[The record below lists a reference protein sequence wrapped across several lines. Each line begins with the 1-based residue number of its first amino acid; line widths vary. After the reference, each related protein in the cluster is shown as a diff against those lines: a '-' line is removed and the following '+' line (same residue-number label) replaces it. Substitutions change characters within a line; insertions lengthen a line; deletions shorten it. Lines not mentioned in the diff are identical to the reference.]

1 MEFVTRAESEMHEAS
16 IKMANLSW
24 NYESNITDETEAIYL
39 EYKVMFYQLD
49 SRNTKTLKKNL
60 KCWVFINNSC
70 SLVKLLKKSQNE
82 NIIFH
87 GKFQK

>member
-1 MEFVTRAESEMHEAS
+1 MHEAS

-49 SRNTKTLKKNL
+49 SRNTKTLKK
-60 KCWVFINNSC
+60 
-70 SLVKLLKKSQNE
+70 KKSKMLSFYKQQLQFSQ
-82 NIIFH
+82 IV
-87 GKFQK
+87 KKKPK